1 MRISILNVSLLAALA
16 IALPMQTS
24 FAETDPEVIALLKK
38 MEARIAELESKDST
52 EAPSA
57 DDAAMARRI
66 AELESRLEEQEQETK
81 EVKVLASSSAVAGEG
96 GSSILGNRATFD
108 ILAGSAWRNLRW
120 TQEEQWVDIKVGI
133 TDEEVVDILGYPPRS
148 VDSLKPRIDKVYWY
162 ETSIR
167 DRSTGM
173 RGRISFKKGKVVSF
187 EKPDFDAVAAAK
199 ESNPV
204 PAANTRRVP

>member
-38 MEARIAELESKDST
+38 MEARIAELESKDSA

-81 EVKVLASSSAVAGEG
+81 EVKVLASSSAVAGEN
-96 GSSILGNRATFD
+96 SSSLLGNRATFD

-120 TQEEQWVDIKVGI
+120 THEDQWEEIKTGI
-133 TDEEVVDILGYPPRS
+133 TEEKVVELLGYPPRS
-148 VDSLKPRIDKVYWY
+148 LESLKPRVDKVYWY
-162 ETSIR
+162 EASVR
-167 DRSTGM
+167 DWNSQM
-173 RGRISFKKGKVVSF
+173 RGKISFRKGKVVSF
-187 EKPDFDAVAAAK
+187 QKPDFDAISQVRDGTTTEK
-199 ESNPV
+199 
-204 PAANTRRVP
+204 TRRLP